1 MSANEIGWL
10 LALLV
15 AVIFA
20 AVVLVIRYRLGK

>member
-15 AVIFA
+15 AVVFT

>member
-15 AVIFA
+15 AVVFT
-20 AVVLVIRYRLGK
+20 AVVLVIRYRLG

>member
-1 MSANEIGWL
+1 MSGNEIGWL

-15 AVIFA
+15 AVVFT

>member
-10 LALLV
+10 LALVV
-15 AVIFA
+15 AVVFT